1 MFRRRTTDAV
11 ETPRD
16 RVALAQDAGVG
27 PVSAAS
33 SLTGTVVAIAVTAV
47 VLALAAAAVTGT
59 TLETDL
65 RAESWRDAGVAGGAI
80 LAVTLFVSFLFGGY
94 AAGRMA
100 RRRGVLH
107 GVMVFVTSLVALAA
121 SVVVARL
128 LTDADADTVLRN
140 LRSVGVPTT
149 GSEWRDVATVAGIV
163 SLAAMLGGAAL
174 GGMWGER
181 WHSRLMRRAIDPEV
195 GREGA
200 LRREAAVIHDDAR
213 NRAERTRVGNG
224 VERERVRDHDDTTVD
239 VRDNTDAD
247 DTEAETTRRRSFLRR

>member
-1 MFRRRTTDAV
+1 MRRRRTTDAV

-33 SLTGTVVAIAVTAV
+33 SLTGSLVAVALTAL
-47 VLALAAAAVTGT
+47 VLALAAAVVTGT

-65 RAESWRDAGVAGGAI
+65 RANSWRDAGLAGGAV
-80 LAVTLFVSFLFGGY
+80 LAGVLFLSFLFGGY

-100 RRRGVLH
+100 RRRGALH
-107 GVMVFVTSLVALAA
+107 GVMVFVTSLVAVGAA
-121 SVVVARL
+121 TVIARL

-149 GSEWRDVATVAGIV
+149 GSEWRDVVTIAGIASLVAMVAGSVI
-163 SLAAMLGGAAL
+163 GGV
-174 GGMWGER
+174 WGER
-181 WHSRLMRRAIDPEV
+181 WHSRLMARAIDPEV

-200 LRREAAVIHDDAR
+200 LRREAAVIHDDATT
-213 NRAERTRVGNG
+213 RAERTRVGNG
-224 VERERVRDHDDTTVD
+224 VERTSEDTDVD
-239 VRDNTDAD
+239 VRDDA
-247 DTEAETTRRRSFLRR
+247 EPETIGRGSFFRR